1 MEQAELSWEVVISG
15 AVTGFVIVA
24 YFLRLWLLSLIET
37 APLKLL
43 EWASKLRITRRRA
56 HKALKDAPDLDFVS
70 LHQLIEMMIALRL
83 ESKADT
89 VEIWLAD
96 KPIVVPVGTQS
107 KDCIRV
113 QHEAP
118 DRQFQR
124 MMGTDSAV
132 LELAAIPISVE
143 SIHQQGVVNLSV
155 YEIDANTPYRNYL
168 QLRNIKDS
176 VCARLL
182 DPSNNYWGWV
192 ALHAYDEDKIKADD
206 RTLLDTTNII
216 SSIIKN

>member
-15 AVTGFVIVA
+15 AVTGLVVVA

-43 EWASKLRITRRRA
+43 EWVSKFRIGSPRA
-56 HKALKDAPDLDFVS
+56 RKALKVAPDLDFVA
-70 LHQLIEMMIALRL
+70 LHQLIEMMIALRI
-83 ESKADT
+83 ESNADT
-89 VEIWLAD
+89 VEVWLAD
-96 KPIVVPVGTQS
+96 KPIVVPVGTQT

-113 QHEAP
+113 QHETP
-118 DRQFQR
+118 SRQFQR
-124 MMGTDSAV
+124 MMGTDGAV
-132 LELAAIPISVE
+132 LELATIPISVE

-155 YEIDANTPYRNYL
+155 YEIEANTPYRNYL
-168 QLRNIKDS
+168 QLRNIQDS

-192 ALHAYDEDKIKADD
+192 ALHAYDEGKLDTND
-206 RTLLDTTNII
+206 RTLLDTANII
-216 SSIIKN
+216 SSIIKD